1 METIRLIAH
10 LLQIEEQG
18 AHGSEHPILGI
29 EENAPV
35 ILIVPT
41 LCVGM

>member
-18 AHGSEHPILGI
+18 AHGIERPILGI

>member
-18 AHGSEHPILGI
+18 AHPNQHPIPGI